1 MVLRNFVEPNISEM
15 KPSWIY
21 GTDNLG
27 PGRYAN
33 LKERHFKEILAADWL
48 IEGFMAGYG
57 NLDDAT
63 AFRTAIQVGAHLICW
78 GSRSSKGTPEQTEA
92 AMRIGKDFVVRGWEK
107 DKSFFDGTVLRC
119 LFS

>member
-33 LKERHFKEILAADWL
+33 LKERHFKEILECFLL
-48 IEGFMAGYG
+48 ISVVTILTYVRLLE
-57 NLDDAT
+57 
-63 AFRTAIQVGAHLICW
+63 HLM
-78 GSRSSKGTPEQTEA
+78 EA
-92 AMRIGKDFVVRGWEK
+92 RQYFKIVYYWILISERITLSAVFPRREPDTCV
-107 DKSFFDGTVLRC
+107 
-119 LFS
+119 